1 MKKILVGFLLILFLL
16 VASVF
21 IFIPNSISINHSVVL
36 NITQE
41 ALYRTLVNNK
51 DWSHWW
57 PGNSHTGNSINNTIL
72 EYKDHQYNITG
83 RDFGQMLISISGTN
97 FSAKTSLISIPLKA
111 DSLKLS
117 WTSVIPTSYNPVKR
131 LQVYL
136 GFKQLDKNITAILE
150 KMKAYFDNQQHTY
163 GMQIHNELVEYP
175 LLISTFVELKN
186 YPSIDEVYAQI
197 DKLQKHIDS
206 QSGKSVGYPM
216 LNIFQKDSA
225 TWVLKVA
232 IPTDKELRSAGD
244 ISVKRMLGGGK
255 ILMTEIKGGPATIK
269 NAHQQMEHYVNDHHY
284 STPAIPYE
292 SLVTDRRIQQ
302 DTAQWI
308 TRIYF
313 PVI

>member
-1 MKKILVGFLLILFLL
+1 MKKILVVFLLVMVLF

-21 IFIPNSISINHSVVL
+21 IFIPNSISINNSVVL

-51 DWSHWW
+51 DWSRWW
-57 PGNSHTGNSINNTIL
+57 PGNIHPADSINSATL
-72 EYKDHQYNITG
+72 EYNDNQYHVTG
-83 RDFGQMLISISGTN
+83 KDFGQMLISISGTN

-117 WTSVIPTSYNPVKR
+117 WNSVIPTSYNPVKR

-136 GFKQLDKNITAILE
+136 GIKQLDKNITSILE
-150 KMKAYFDNQQHTY
+150 KMKAHFDNQQHTY
-163 GMQIHNELVEYP
+163 GIQIHNELVAYP
-175 LLISTFVELKN
+175 LLISTSIELKN

-197 DKLQKHIDS
+197 DKLQKHIDH

-216 LNIFQKDSA
+216 LNIIQKDST

-232 IPTDKELRSAGD
+232 IPTDKELPSAGD
-244 ISVKRMLGGGK
+244 IVVKRMLGGGK
-255 ILMTEIKGGPATIK
+255 ILMSEIKGGPATIK
-269 NAHQQMEHYVNDHHY
+269 HAYQQMEHYVDDHHY

-292 SLVTDRRIQQ
+292 SLVTDRRIQK

-313 PVI
+313 PIM